1 MRVQSILIFGLLGFF
16 ISSCEISVGPQGPAG
31 RDGQDGGAEI
41 YSGTFT
47 INADADFGI
56 VDEFVSLASYEWQ
69 ILDVATVDEGLVLAY
84 IQFEGNTSWQSL
96 PLSTPFENDVVVLR
110 YGFDIENFDLILEG
124 ETANNNELNESLFNG
139 DVIRVIA
146 IPPSQLFK
154 AKGIDYNDYEAVII
168 AYNLE

>member
-1 MRVQSILIFGLLGFF
+1 
-16 ISSCEISVGPQGPAG
+16 
-31 RDGQDGGAEI
+31 
-41 YSGTFT
+41 
-47 INADADFGI
+47 
-56 VDEFVSLASYEWQ
+56 
-69 ILDVATVDEGLVLAY
+69 
-84 IQFEGNTSWQSL
+84 
-96 PLSTPFENDVVVLR
+96 VVLR